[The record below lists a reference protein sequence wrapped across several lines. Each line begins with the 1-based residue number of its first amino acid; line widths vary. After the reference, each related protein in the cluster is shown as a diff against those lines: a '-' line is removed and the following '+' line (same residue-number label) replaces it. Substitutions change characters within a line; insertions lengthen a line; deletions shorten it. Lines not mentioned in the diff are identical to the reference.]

1 MKLQFKL
8 WITIPIGTT
17 CFLTLKV
24 LFFYHYFLPFDLLLL
39 LLSLIFES
47 EKSKNWGLDKCRS
60 IEIQSPVGGCSSLVW
75 TWHLEFHPWLV
86 SLALISVTEFL
97 CPPVHFLAPHCDLP
111 CGYDRVN
118 MFRED
123 SLVLRA
129 SLPVRR
135 GEVVLTELPREDHLL
150 GLVLAQRCS
159 GQDHFQ
165 PPFSTGRI
173 TIFLFVSW
181 FILREPVWFF
191 KVL

>member
-1 MKLQFKL
+1 
-8 WITIPIGTT
+8 
-17 CFLTLKV
+17 
-24 LFFYHYFLPFDLLLL
+24 
-39 LLSLIFES
+39 
-47 EKSKNWGLDKCRS
+47 
-60 IEIQSPVGGCSSLVW
+60 
-75 TWHLEFHPWLV
+75 
-86 SLALISVTEFL
+86 
-97 CPPVHFLAPHCDLP
+97 
-111 CGYDRVN
+111 

-181 FILREPVWFF
+181 FILREPV
-191 KVL
+191 